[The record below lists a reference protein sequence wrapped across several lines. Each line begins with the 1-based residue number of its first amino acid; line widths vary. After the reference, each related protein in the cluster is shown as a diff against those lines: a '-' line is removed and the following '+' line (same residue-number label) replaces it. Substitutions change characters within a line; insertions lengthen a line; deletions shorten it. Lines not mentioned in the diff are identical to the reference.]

1 MKLAYK
7 PFSLIL
13 GLLAGMVATR
23 LFDAVWS
30 RIDDKEAPEP
40 DDREAAMSKILLA
53 AALQG
58 LIMKGTRAA
67 VERGAARG
75 WDSFFGVWP
84 GDERPEPAGDTA

>member
-23 LFDAVWS
+23 IFDAIWE
-30 RIDDKEAPEP
+30 RIDDQDAPEP
-40 DDREAAMSKILLA
+40 SDREADMAKILLA

-58 LIMKGTRAA
+58 VIFKGTRAA

-75 WDSFFGVWP
+75 WSSFFGVWP
-84 GDERPEPAGDTA
+84 GDERPEPAEA

>member
-7 PFSLIL
+7 PFSLIA

-23 LFDAVWS
+23 VFDAVWS
-30 RIDDKEAPEP
+30 RIDDNEAPEP
-40 DDREAAMSKILLA
+40 SDRDVALAKILLA

-58 LIMKGTRAA
+58 VIFKGTRAA

-75 WDSFFGVWP
+75 WASFFGVWP
-84 GDERPEPAGDTA
+84 GDERPEPAEA